1 MKKKDGIILV
11 VVLLLLMP
19 FFLVSSAKEMYHT
32 LNTNYPLLS
41 SFFKFSLLATFGEM
55 LGLRIQTGNYH
66 YKGFGIWPRAIVW
79 GLLGVT
85 IKIAFVVFATGVP
98 VFLEQLGW
106 NGAPQSMGGLFSFSK
121 LGVAFIISC
130 LLNLIYAPVLMTLHR
145 ITDTHIVQHDGR
157 LKALLQPIQMERIFT
172 ELNWGVQWSFVFK
185 KTIPLFWIP
194 AHTITFL
201 LPVEFRVLF
210 AAILGVMLGVL
221 LAIAGVLKK

>member
-1 MKKKDGIILV
+1 MKKKDGIILAV
-11 VVLLLLMP
+11 VVLLVLPFLL
-19 FFLVSSAKEMYHT
+19 FSSVKELYQVF
-32 LNTNYPLLS
+32 NANYPLLS
-41 SFFKFSLLATFGEM
+41 SFLKFSLLATFGEM
-55 LGLRIQTGNYH
+55 LGLRIQTGNYLF
-66 YKGFGIWPRAIVW
+66 KGFGVLPRAIVW

-85 IKIAFVVFATGVP
+85 VKMAFVVFATGVP

-106 NGAPQSMGGLFSFSK
+106 NDATQIMSGLFSFNK
-121 LGVAFIISC
+121 LGVAFVISC

-145 ITDTHIVQHDGR
+145 ITDIHIVQHDGR
-157 LKALLQPIQMERIFT
+157 LKALLHPVQMERIFT
-172 ELNWGVQWSFVFK
+172 EMNWGVQWSFVFK
-185 KTIPLFWIP
+185 KTIPMFWIP